1 MDNYFLHII
10 RKDLIAVLVEIK
22 TENNLGNLFIWTAL
36 CLPDQLEYDLPNQT
50 ILNTISILH
59 HLH

>member
-1 MDNYFLHII
+1 MDNYFVHII

-36 CLPDQLEYDLPNQT
+36 RLPNQLEYDLPNQ
-50 ILNTISILH
+50 IIQNTISILH